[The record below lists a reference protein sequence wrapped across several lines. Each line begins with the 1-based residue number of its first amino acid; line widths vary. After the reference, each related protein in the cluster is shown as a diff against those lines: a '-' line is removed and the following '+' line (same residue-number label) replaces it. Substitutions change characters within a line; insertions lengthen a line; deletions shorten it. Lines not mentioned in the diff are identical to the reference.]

1 MGFQVTVRSFSSI
14 DLSKPEYAFQQ
25 QQNQPKKKSKV
36 FFATTTTTAA
46 VSITRAVIFSP
57 TPALSSD

>member
-25 QQNQPKKKSKV
+25 QQNQPEKSKV
-36 FFATTTTTAA
+36 FFATTATT
-46 VSITRAVIFSP
+46 VSITRAVTFFPHTSVVK
-57 TPALSSD
+57 